1 MLMTGLSGNEIYC
14 LAQKG
19 YGPGNIVV
27 GNSVHSLGL
36 VRGIT
41 SGLKTLSGGEI
52 GSITQLIV
60 DGRHAAIN
68 RLEQEAK
75 DEGGQRAHR
84 RLVGAAEARQPDG
97 VPRHRLV
104 GEAPDATR
112 ARSSRRPAPGRTCTA
127 RSTRATSPGIS

>member
-19 YGPGNIVV
+19 FGPGNIVV
-27 GNSVHSLGL
+27 GNSVHSLGF

-68 RLEQEAK
+68 RLEQEAQGRGRSGS
-75 DEGGQRAHR
+75 DRR
-84 RLVGAAEARQPDG
+84 RLRAAEARRPDG
-97 VPRHRLV
+97 VHRHRL
-104 GEAPDATR
+104 
-112 ARSSRRPAPGRTCTA
+112 AR
-127 RSTRATSPGIS
+127 

>member
-1 MLMTGLSGNEIYC
+1 MLLTGLSGNEIYC

-27 GNSVHSLGL
+27 GNSVHSLGF

-52 GSITQLIV
+52 ASITQLIV

-75 DEGGQRAHR
+75 DETCQGLTGVTSDLRKLSNLMEFIAIGSSVKSAETSGSFFSTACTGQD
-84 RLVGAAEARQPDG
+84 LFCQI
-97 VPRHRLV
+97 
-104 GEAPDATR
+104 DAG
-112 ARSSRRPAPGRTCTA
+112 S
-127 RSTRATSPGIS
+127 

>member
-1 MLMTGLSGNEIYC
+1 MSGFC
-14 LAQKG
+14 LRSFSHR
-19 YGPGNIVV
+19 Y
-27 GNSVHSLGL
+27 HSLGF

-75 DEGGQRAHR
+75 EGKRKLQLAKPPRNPG
-84 RLVGAAEARQPDG
+84 EKPWWARDYTNAQKIRD
-97 VPRHRLV
+97 RELF
-104 GEAPDATR
+104 A
-112 ARSSRRPAPGRTCTA
+112 
-127 RSTRATSPGIS
+127 